1 MCADVYAGAGAGIIV
16 VIMILVQRKKEDV
29 IARDV
34 GMIVEMLLVVG
45 LMKMIATTNV
55 IVR

>member
-1 MCADVYAGAGAGIIV
+1 MCADVYADAGAGMIV

-55 IVR
+55 IDR

>member
-1 MCADVYAGAGAGIIV
+1 MYAGAGAGIIV

>member
-1 MCADVYAGAGAGIIV
+1 VCADVYAGAGAGIIA

>member
-1 MCADVYAGAGAGIIV
+1 MCADVYAGAGAGIIA